1 MTKCM
6 KHAFSFTRHA
16 RRPAKGFT
24 IVELLVVIAVV
35 GILASIT
42 IVAYNSTRAMADD
55 AKMKASMDQL
65 AKAMQQFYADTGKL
79 PIGGYGS
86 NGTLANDECPTA
98 TTINGGWIGK
108 GMYLC
113 STEDVMTAKNYIP
126 STFVESLPSN
136 NLYSPSD
143 SALLKSR
150 RSVMVYRCGT
160 EKLAVMWQLKR
171 PTAEDTQS
179 IDSTLAQCGLN
190 SGIKTSYAMRAGRVI
205 SF

>member
-1 MTKCM
+1 MQRMVYK
-6 KHAFSFTRHA
+6 FSLSNRIH
-16 RRPAKGFT
+16 RPMQGFT
-24 IVELLVVIAVV
+24 IVELLIVIVVL

-42 IVAYNSTRAMADD
+42 LVSYSGISARADD
-55 AKMKASMDQL
+55 TKMKASMNQL
-65 AKAMQQFYADTGKL
+65 EKAMQQFYADTGKV
-79 PIGGYGS
+79 PIGGYES
-86 NGTLANDECPTA
+86 NGTLADGECPTA
-98 TTINGGWIGK
+98 STINGGWIGK

-113 STEDVMTAKNYIP
+113 STEDILTAQNYIP

-160 EKLAVMWQLKR
+160 EKLAVMWQLKK
-171 PTAEDTQS
+171 PTTEDTQS
-179 IDSTLAQCGLN
+179 IDSTLSQCGLS
-190 SGIKTSYAMRAGRVI
+190 SGFKTSYAMRAGRVI